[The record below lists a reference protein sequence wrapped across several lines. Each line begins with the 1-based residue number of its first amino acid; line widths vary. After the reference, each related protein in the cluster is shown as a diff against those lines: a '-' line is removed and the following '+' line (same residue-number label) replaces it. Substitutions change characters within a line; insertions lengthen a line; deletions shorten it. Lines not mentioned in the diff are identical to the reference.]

1 MIDKAAEEYYK
12 NMQEYY
18 EQIEKYNKSTNRYL
32 TITDICLGLVCVI
45 QVLLLTGVV

>member
-1 MIDKAAEEYYK
+1 MDDEHYK
-12 NMQEYY
+12 TMMGYY

-32 TITDICLGLVCVI
+32 TITEICLGLVCVI